1 MAVASPEHEARETWA
16 HVLERA
22 REELPETTVVMWFA
36 DVRPIRLVEQEITLA
51 VPSPLVRERL
61 QHNHLSLIERA
72 VQEAAGRPVKVDL
85 AVDEALRHQPVPSG
99 GLDPGGLDLAEEPA
113 PATRAA
119 VGAPPQPVGAPSD
132 APAGTGAPGLPF
144 PNYTFDA
151 FVPGPSNRFAHA
163 AAMAVAEAP
172 PSTAYNPL
180 FIYGGV
186 GLGKTHLL
194 IAVGHHMYRLA
205 PALRVKYVT
214 SEQFVT
220 EFIKAVRERQGGD
233 AFRQRY
239 REVDVLLVDDIQFL
253 AKREETQTEF
263 FHTFN
268 HLHGAGKQ
276 IVIASDRPPHELSGL
291 EERLV
296 NRFRWGLCVDVQP
309 PDLETRIAI
318 LQLKAERE
326 HITVPPDVIEFV
338 ASKFDQSVRE
348 LEGALVRVVAWSEL
362 TGQPIETVLAE
373 RALED
378 LIPQTQHEIPP
389 PLILDET
396 AKYFSLS
403 AADLMSKSRSRPLT
417 QARHIAM
424 YLTRECTGLS
434 LLKIGEI
441 CGGRDHTTVLHGIRK
456 VEDEMRARDTTFRQV
471 QDLTRIIRGQVRT

>member
-1 MAVASPEHEARETWA
+1 MAIAFSEREAQETWSHVLQLARE
-16 HVLERA
+16 R
-22 REELPETTVVMWFA
+22 LPETTVAMWFG
-36 DVRPIRLVEQEITLA
+36 DVRPAGFENGILSLA
-51 VPSPLVRERL
+51 VPSPMVRERL
-61 QHNHLSLIERA
+61 QHNHLDLIR
-72 VQEAAGRPVKVDL
+72 EAAADSAGRPVDVDFRVDEGLREREEGGSVFPSVDL
-85 AVDEALRHQPVPSG
+85 TPPELRAQ
-99 GLDPGGLDLAEEPA
+99 
-113 PATRAA
+113 AT
-119 VGAPPQPVGAPSD
+119 
-132 APAGTGAPGLPF
+132 APAGEDPPGDHPARIVGAPGLPF

-172 PSTAYNPL
+172 PSKAYNPL

-194 IAVGHHMYRLA
+194 IAVGHHMYRLK

-220 EFIKAVRERQGGD
+220 EFIKAVRERQGDG
-233 AFRQRY
+233 FRHKY

-268 HLHGAGKQ
+268 HLHAAGRQ
-276 IVIASDRPPHELSGL
+276 IVIASDRPPHELSSM
-291 EERLV
+291 EERLTS
-296 NRFRWGLCVDVQP
+296 RFRWGLCVDVQP

-326 HITVPPDVIEFV
+326 DIAVPADVVEFV

-348 LEGALVRVVAWSEL
+348 LEGALLRTVAWSEL
-362 TGQPIETVLAE
+362 TGQPIDETLAE
-373 RALED
+373 RALQD
-378 LIPQTQHEIPP
+378 LIPQTDNDIPP
-389 PLILDET
+389 PLILEET
-396 AKYFSLS
+396 ARYFALS
-403 AADLMSKSRSRPLT
+403 TADLMSKSRSRPLT

-434 LLKIGEI
+434 LVKIGEI
-441 CGGRDHTTVLHGIRK
+441 FGGRDHTTVLHGIKK
-456 VEDEMRARDTTFRQV
+456 VEDEMRARDQTFRQV
-471 QDLTRIIRGQVRT
+471 QDLTRIIRGRVRGAA